1 MIASLETAS
10 TQIEKELA
18 TVAERLRHSTVQVR
32 SRRYG
37 GGSGVIWNPDGLI
50 ITNFHVVPRE
60 RATVELSDGR
70 IFEAVVTA
78 QDPQQD
84 LAALRVEAN
93 DLPAA
98 IIGDSDTL
106 RVGELVLAVGNPLG
120 LVGALTTGIIHTVSS
135 TSTPKQGISE
145 EKILTPH
152 SPFPTPH
159 SPLPIPHSLLPTP
172 QPWIIADVQLAPGNS
187 GGPLTNAQGQV
198 IGINTMIVGGLA
210 LAVPSNAVERF
221 LQGGRLPY
229 LGVTLRPVPVVL
241 ENKRLLGLLVLDVAF
256 GSLAMAANLQIGDV
270 LIGVCGQRF
279 NSPSDLT
286 SVLWHAAPGDLLPIE
301 FLRNGKLYDRTVVLG
316 KSHDS
321 AGNIFPGVKSA

>member
-18 TVAERLRHSTVQVR
+18 TVTERLRCSTVQVR

-37 GGSGVIWNPDGLI
+37 GGSGVIWNSDGLI

-84 LAALRVEAN
+84 LAALRVEAD

-98 IIGDSDTL
+98 TIGDSDSL

-135 TSTPKQGISE
+135 TSTPKQGVSGERIP
-145 EKILTPH
+145 TPH

-159 SPLPIPHSLLPTP
+159 SLLPTS
-172 QPWIIADVQLAPGNS
+172 QTWIIADVQLAPGNS

-286 SVLWHAAPGDLLPIE
+286 CVLWHAEPGDLLPIE

-316 KSHDS
+316 RERDS

>member
-145 EKILTPH
+145 EKIPTPH

-159 SPLPIPHSLLPTP
+159 SPLPTP

-221 LQGGRLPY
+221 LQGGRRPY

>member
-1 MIASLETAS
+1 MIASFETAS

-18 TVAERLRHSTVQVR
+18 AVAERLRRSTVQVR

-37 GGSGVIWNPDGLI
+37 GGSGVIWNSDGLI

-70 IFEAVVTA
+70 ILEAVVTA

-98 IIGDSDTL
+98 TIGDSDTL

-135 TSTPKQGISE
+135 ASKPTQGVLGERI
-145 EKILTPH
+145 
-152 SPFPTPH
+152 
-159 SPLPIPHSLLPTP
+159 PTP

-187 GGPLTNAQGQV
+187 GGPLSNARGQV

-210 LAVPSNAVERF
+210 LAVPSNAIERF
-221 LQGGRLPY
+221 LQGGRRPY
-229 LGVTLRPVPVVL
+229 LGVTLRPVSVVL
-241 ENKRLLGLLVLDVAF
+241 DNKRLLGLLVLDVAF

-286 SVLWHAAPGDLLPIE
+286 SVLWHAVPGDLLPIE
-301 FLRNGKLYDRTVVLG
+301 FLRNGKRYDRTVMLG
-316 KSHDS
+316 KSQDS